1 MKQCEAGLIV
11 VNHVSVPPCVPYL
24 RVPLC
29 TSLFRSLNSIR
40 HQMQENMSKQ
50 ATPKLAISAA
60 VLVAV
65 AVFLLSGL
73 PSTVTGQSNSSVAR
87 FGGNAYIDNEL
98 APEGT
103 LIEALSDGTVV
114 ASTTVS
120 VLVPAVNYVLDVP
133 PPGVALLT
141 FRVGGH
147 EAMETALWEQGVDT
161 FPFNITAIS
170 SAIPGP
176 AVTTTPQPTLT
187 FATQSETEGIVLIQG
202 PAGQQGPQGLTGE
215 RGPEGAPGPA
225 GEAGAQ
231 GPRGEKGPQ
240 GEVGPAGQ
248 PASQLLTIIALA
260 MSGAVLGV
268 IILAGFI
275 YWYQQIR

>member
-1 MKQCEAGLIV
+1 
-11 VNHVSVPPCVPYL
+11 
-24 RVPLC
+24 
-29 TSLFRSLNSIR
+29 
-40 HQMQENMSKQ
+40 MQADMSKQ
-50 ATPKLAISAA
+50 ATPKLALSAA

-65 AVFLLSGL
+65 AILLLSSV
-73 PSTVTGQSNSSVAR
+73 PSTVAGQSNSSVAR
-87 FGGNAYIDNEL
+87 FWGNAYIDNEL

-103 LIEALSDGTVV
+103 LIEALSAGTVV

-120 VLVPAVNYVLDVP
+120 VLVVPEVNYVLDVP

-141 FRVGGH
+141 FRVGGY
-147 EAMETALWEQGVDT
+147 EARETAVWEQGVDT

-176 AVTTTPQPTLT
+176 AVTTTPEPTLT

-231 GPRGEKGPQ
+231 GPRGEKGLQ

-260 MSGAVLGV
+260 MSGAALGV